1 MNNYKSIIEIG
12 SFSIKTIIYSELDK
26 EYSII
31 GTGKTRSRGYTG
43 EEIENLDDFTDCL
56 KNSIV
61 QAEKQANYI
70 IQDAYILI
78 TNQSVRVKKIQK
90 DLNLNGAIVEKND
103 LRKISKIKIDEDE
116 NYRYNFYTSH
126 YKIDEKLITDNP
138 VGLNC
143 NKLSLISLVSM
154 IEVKQI
160 QIINNI
166 FQKMQIKILNY
177 LDSTISY
184 FFYLKN
190 IPKFKTNVVLID
202 YGFND
207 INIIMIKNKV
217 LHFQKKIKQGSKK
230 ISSDLV
236 NIHNISF
243 DFAEKLKISTIDLS
257 DTRNSTVEIPI
268 WEDFGDN
275 KKKNVGHDNLKEITI
290 DRLDETF
297 EIVLNSLPKDNTFYS
312 YIFTGGGSKIKNFYN
327 YFRTK
332 FGHDIQFLEPPK
344 SCGIPKVLNDSSIMS
359 LYSSFWLLTN
369 KSYQNNDFI
378 QKIDSFSKK
387 IWYKR
392 FVDLL

>member
-160 QIINNI
+160 QILNNI

-332 FGHDIQFLEPPK
+332 FGYDIQFLEPPK

>member
-78 TNQSVRVKKIQK
+78 TNQSVRIKKIQK
-90 DLNLNGAIVEKND
+90 DLNLNGTIVEKND

-143 NKLSLISLVSM
+143 KKLSLISLVSM

-160 QIINNI
+160 QILNNI